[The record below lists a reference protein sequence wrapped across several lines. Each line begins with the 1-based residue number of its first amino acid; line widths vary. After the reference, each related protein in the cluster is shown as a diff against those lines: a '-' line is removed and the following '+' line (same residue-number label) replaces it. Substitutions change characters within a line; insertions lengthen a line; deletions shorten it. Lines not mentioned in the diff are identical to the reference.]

1 MKQARFSPNGTL
13 LAAGFD
19 NVVNIVDVTTDL
31 KHISTLSGHEK
42 NVSYVCWNATGDYL
56 MTVSED
62 AVHLWDPNKRQLI
75 QKFTRSHEKFF
86 SCLFHPTDPT
96 KALIGRYQSLCVWEW
111 SIDRPTATPP
121 IAVHSG
127 IVSSISYSEGCGLLA
142 TASHDTT
149 VKLWSI

>member
-1 MKQARFSPNGTL
+1 M
-13 LAAGFD
+13 
-19 NVVNIVDVTTDL
+19 
-31 KHISTLSGHEK
+31 
-42 NVSYVCWNATGDYL
+42 

-62 AVHLWDPNKRQLI
+62 SVHVWDPLKRQLI
-75 QKFTRSHEKFF
+75 QKCTKSHEKFF

-111 SIDRPTATPP
+111 SMDRLTTPP
-121 IAVHSG
+121 ISVHTG
-127 IVSSISYSEGCGLLA
+127 IVSSINYSEGCGLLA